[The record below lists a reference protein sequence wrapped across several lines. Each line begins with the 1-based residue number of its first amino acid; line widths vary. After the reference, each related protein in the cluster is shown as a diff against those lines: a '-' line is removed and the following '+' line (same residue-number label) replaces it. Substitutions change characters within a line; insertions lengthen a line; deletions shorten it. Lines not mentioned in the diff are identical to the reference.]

1 MHHFLAIDLGASSGR
16 GILATLDKGRM
27 TLEEV
32 HRFENGGMDVNGR
45 LVWNIL
51 GLFSEI
57 KQAIREALKRGVTL
71 SGIAVDT
78 WGVDFVLLDRDGHF
92 LAPPLHYRD
101 SHTADVFDWV
111 FDIVSKEDFYGR
123 TGIQFMPFNTIFQL
137 ATMKKERFAAL
148 ELADTLL
155 LIPNALTYLLSGDIS
170 AEFSIATTTQAY
182 DPVAKDWAWDIIDRL
197 GLPRTLFPKI
207 VPSCVS
213 AGHLRP
219 AVCDELNCEPIP
231 VLLVGGHD
239 TASAVA
245 AVPAVGDTDD
255 WAFLSSGTWSL
266 LGMELDSP
274 CLTQAAFEANFTNE
288 GCIDGKTRFLKNIMG
303 LWLVQESRN
312 TWKRQ
317 GQTYSFAELEDM
329 ARNSAPF
336 KALINP
342 NDERFM
348 APGDMPE
355 RVRQYCDETG
365 QPAPETPGEIVR
377 CIAESLALTYRYAI
391 DQMEHVTGRSIAKL
405 HLVGGGGKDG
415 MLNAF
420 TANAIN
426 RPVIAGPIE
435 ATATGNIIG
444 QALAV
449 GAVKDLAEG
458 RRIVS
463 QSFEMTTFT
472 PDDTAAWEAAYRRY
486 KALINVDKP
495 DANA

>member
-16 GILATLDKGRM
+16 GILATLDKGKVA
-27 TLEEV
+27 LEEV

-45 LVWNIL
+45 FVWNIL
-51 GLFSEI
+51 GLFTEI
-57 KQAIREALKRGVTL
+57 KQAIREALKRDVTL

-78 WGVDFVLLDRDGHF
+78 WGVDFVLLDRDGNF

-111 FDIVSKEDFYGR
+111 FDVFPKEDFYRR

-137 ATMKKERFAAL
+137 ATMKKENFAAL
-148 ELADTLL
+148 ELADKLL
-155 LIPNALTYLLSGDIS
+155 LIPNALTYLLSGDMS
-170 AEFSIATTTQAY
+170 GEFSIVTTTQAY
-182 DPVAKDWAWDIIDRL
+182 DPIGKDWAWDVIDRF

-207 VPSCVS
+207 VSSCAS
-213 AGHLRP
+213 AGQLRP
-219 AVCDELNCEPIP
+219 AVCEELNCEPIP

-245 AVPAVGDTDD
+245 AVPAAGDVDN

-274 CLTQAAFEANFTNE
+274 CITEAAFEANFTNE

-317 GQTYSFAELEDM
+317 GQTYSFAQLEDM
-329 ARNSAPF
+329 ARQSPPF

-348 APGDMPE
+348 APGDMPA
-355 RVRQYCDETG
+355 RIRQYCQETG
-365 QPAPETPGEIVR
+365 QPVPETPGQIVR
-377 CIAESLALTYRYAI
+377 TIAESLALTYRYAI
-391 DQMEHVTGRSIAKL
+391 DQMEKITGQSIAKL
-405 HLVGGGGKDG
+405 HLVGGGSKDG

-435 ATATGNIIG
+435 ATAIGNIIG

-458 RRIVS
+458 RKIVR
-463 QSFEMTTFT
+463 QSFDMEEFMPENVT
-472 PDDTAAWEAAYRRY
+472 AWEQAYAHY
-486 KALINVDKP
+486 KTIING
-495 DANA
+495 